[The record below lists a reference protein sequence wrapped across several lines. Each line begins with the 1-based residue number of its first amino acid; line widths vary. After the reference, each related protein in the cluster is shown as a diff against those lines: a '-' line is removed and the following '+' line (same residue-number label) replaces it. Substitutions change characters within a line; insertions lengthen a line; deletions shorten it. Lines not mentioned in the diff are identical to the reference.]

1 MKRISHTDSISRK
14 NLLDAIRKKIRIYSK
29 NKLLIKKI
37 VVYCRL
43 IKATSKDEDGS
54 ISLLIIGLFVVT
66 LATLLVIT
74 NIASIAIAQ
83 RSLVQAS
90 EAAVQ
95 RGVQTLD
102 LKAYYVG
109 EGGALSGL
117 LNNGEVPIPIE
128 CSSANSAISEE
139 LRHWN
144 SSNSSLLRREIRDIW
159 MSEFNCDGVSVGI
172 GTSAYAVLP
181 LQLPF
186 TNLKNIELHTFV
198 GARNTRSKGLYL
210 FGIRIS

>member
-1 MKRISHTDSISRK
+1 MR
-14 NLLDAIRKKIRIYSK
+14 LGLQLKKFYLRGCDVKSFILKVLQFARVQSK
-29 NKLLIKKI
+29 KYAN
-37 VVYCRL
+37 
-43 IKATSKDEDGS
+43 DEEGS

-66 LATLLVIT
+66 VATLLVIT

-95 RGVQTLD
+95 RAVQNLD

-109 EGGALSGL
+109 EGGMLSGI
-117 LNNGEVPIPIE
+117 LNNGDVPIPIE
-128 CSSANSAISEE
+128 CSSANSAISDE

-144 SSNSSLLRREIRDIW
+144 SANSSLLRREIRDIW

-172 GTSAYAVLP
+172 STTAFAVLP

-186 TNLKNIELHTFV
+186 VNLINIQLHTSV
-198 GARNTRSKGLYL
+198 GATNTRSKGLYL

>member
-1 MKRISHTDSISRK
+1 MNST
-14 NLLDAIRKKIRIYSK
+14 LE
-29 NKLLIKKI
+29 
-37 VVYCRL
+37 
-43 IKATSKDEDGS
+43 DEEGS

-66 LATLLVIT
+66 VATLLVMT

-95 RGVQTLD
+95 RGVQNLD

-109 EGGALSGL
+109 EGKMLSGI
-117 LNNGEVPIPIE
+117 LNNGDVPIPIE
-128 CSSANSAISEE
+128 CSSASSAISDE

-144 SSNSSLLRREIRDIW
+144 SSNNSLLRREIREVW

-172 GTSAYAVLP
+172 STSAFAVLP
-181 LQLPF
+181 LQVPF
-186 TNLKNIELHTFV
+186 LNLRYIELHTTV
-198 GARNTRSKGLYL
+198 GATNSRSKGFYL

>member
-1 MKRISHTDSISRK
+1 MR
-14 NLLDAIRKKIRIYSK
+14 LGLQLKKFYLRGCDVKSFILKVLQYARVQSK
-29 NKLLIKKI
+29 KYAN
-37 VVYCRL
+37 
-43 IKATSKDEDGS
+43 DEEGS

-66 LATLLVIT
+66 VATLLVIT

-95 RGVQTLD
+95 RAVQNLD

-109 EGGALSGL
+109 EGGMLSGI
-117 LNNGEVPIPIE
+117 LNNSDVPIPIE
-128 CSSANSAISEE
+128 CSSANSAISDE

-144 SSNSSLLRREIRDIW
+144 SANSSLLRREIRDIW

-172 GTSAYAVLP
+172 STTAFAVLP

-186 TNLKNIELHTFV
+186 VNLKNIELHTSV
-198 GARNTRSKGLYL
+198 GATNTRSKGLYL

>member
-1 MKRISHTDSISRK
+1 MR
-14 NLLDAIRKKIRIYSK
+14 LGLQLKKFYLRGCDVKSFILKVLQFARVQSK
-29 NKLLIKKI
+29 KYAN
-37 VVYCRL
+37 
-43 IKATSKDEDGS
+43 DEEGS

-66 LATLLVIT
+66 VATLLVIT

-95 RGVQTLD
+95 RAVQNLD

-109 EGGALSGL
+109 EGGMLSGI
-117 LNNGEVPIPIE
+117 LNNGDVPIPIE
-128 CSSANSAISEE
+128 CSSANSAISDE

-144 SSNSSLLRREIRDIW
+144 SANSSLLRREIRDIW

-172 GTSAYAVLP
+172 STTAFAVLP

-186 TNLKNIELHTFV
+186 VNLKNIELHTSV
-198 GARNTRSKGLYL
+198 GATNTRSKGLYL

>member
-1 MKRISHTDSISRK
+1 MR
-14 NLLDAIRKKIRIYSK
+14 LGLQLKKFYRRGCDVKSLILKVLQYARVQSK
-29 NKLLIKKI
+29 KYAN
-37 VVYCRL
+37 
-43 IKATSKDEDGS
+43 DEEGS

-66 LATLLVIT
+66 VATLLVIT

-95 RGVQTLD
+95 RAVQNLD

-109 EGGALSGL
+109 EGGMLSGI
-117 LNNGEVPIPIE
+117 LNNGDVAIPIE
-128 CSSANSAISEE
+128 CSSANSAISDE

-144 SSNSSLLRREIRDIW
+144 SANSSLLRREIRDIW

-172 GTSAYAVLP
+172 STTAFAVLP

-186 TNLKNIELHTFV
+186 VNLKNIELHTSV
-198 GARNTRSKGLYL
+198 GATNTRSKGLYL

>member
-1 MKRISHTDSISRK
+1 VKTLFLKVLQPTRTQ
-14 NLLDAIRKKIRIYSK
+14 
-29 NKLLIKKI
+29 
-37 VVYCRL
+37 
-43 IKATSKDEDGS
+43 SKDEEGS
-54 ISLLIIGLFVVT
+54 TSLLIVGLFVVAV
-66 LATLLVIT
+66 ATLLVIT

-95 RGVQTLD
+95 RAVQNLD

-109 EGGALSGL
+109 EGGMLSGV
-117 LNNGEVPIPIE
+117 LNNGKVPIPID
-128 CSSANSAISEE
+128 CSSANSAISDE

-144 SSNSSLLRREIRDIW
+144 SSNGLLARREIRDIW
-159 MSEFNCDGVSVGI
+159 ITEINCDGVSVGI
-172 GTSAYAVLP
+172 STAAFAVIP

-186 TNLKNIELHTFV
+186 VNLKNIELHTSV
-198 GARNTRSKGLYL
+198 GATNTRSKGLYL

>member
-1 MKRISHTDSISRK
+1 MR
-14 NLLDAIRKKIRIYSK
+14 LGLQLKKFYLRGCDVKSFILKVLQYARVQSK
-29 NKLLIKKI
+29 KYAN
-37 VVYCRL
+37 
-43 IKATSKDEDGS
+43 DEEGS

-66 LATLLVIT
+66 VATLLVIT

-95 RGVQTLD
+95 RAVQNLD

-109 EGGALSGL
+109 EGGMLSGI
-117 LNNGEVPIPIE
+117 LNNSDVPIPIE
-128 CSSANSAISEE
+128 CSSANSAISDE

-144 SSNSSLLRREIRDIW
+144 SANSSLLRREIRDIW

-172 GTSAYAVLP
+172 STTAFAVLP

-186 TNLKNIELHTFV
+186 VNLKNIQLHTSV
-198 GARNTRSKGLYL
+198 GATNTRSKGLYL

>member
-1 MKRISHTDSISRK
+1 MR
-14 NLLDAIRKKIRIYSK
+14 LGLQLKKFYLRGCDVKCFILKVLQFARVQSK
-29 NKLLIKKI
+29 KYAN
-37 VVYCRL
+37 
-43 IKATSKDEDGS
+43 DEEGS

-66 LATLLVIT
+66 VATLLVIT

-95 RGVQTLD
+95 RAVQNLD

-109 EGGALSGL
+109 EGGMLSGIL
-117 LNNGEVPIPIE
+117 SNGDVAIPIE
-128 CSSANSAISEE
+128 CSSANSAISDE

-172 GTSAYAVLP
+172 STTAFAVLP

-186 TNLKNIELHTFV
+186 VNLKNIELHTSV
-198 GARNTRSKGLYL
+198 GATNTRSKGLYL

>member
-1 MKRISHTDSISRK
+1 MGLKTTI
-14 NLLDAIRKKIRIYSK
+14 
-29 NKLLIKKI
+29 
-37 VVYCRL
+37 
-43 IKATSKDEDGS
+43 KDEEGS

-66 LATLLVIT
+66 IATLLVIT

-95 RGVQTLD
+95 RGVQNLD
-102 LKAYYVG
+102 LDAYYVG
-109 EGGALSGL
+109 EGGMLSGV

-128 CSSANSAISEE
+128 CSSASSAISDE
-139 LRHWN
+139 LQHWN
-144 SSNSSLLRREIRDIW
+144 SSNTALLRREIREIW
-159 MSEFNCDGVSVGI
+159 ISEFNCDGVSVAI
-172 GTSAYAVLP
+172 STSAFAVLP

-186 TNLKNIELHTFV
+186 IDLKNIELHTSV
-198 GARNTRSKGLYL
+198 GATNTRSKGLYL

>member
-1 MKRISHTDSISRK
+1 MKSLILNILQSTRVQS
-14 NLLDAIRKKIRIYSK
+14 KKYA
-29 NKLLIKKI
+29 N
-37 VVYCRL
+37 
-43 IKATSKDEDGS
+43 DEEGS

-66 LATLLVIT
+66 VATLLIIT

-95 RGVQTLD
+95 RAVQNLD

-109 EGGALSGL
+109 EGGMLSGI
-117 LNNGEVPIPIE
+117 LNNGAAPIPIE
-128 CSSANSAISEE
+128 CSSANSAISDE

-144 SSNSSLLRREIRDIW
+144 SANSSLLRREIRDIW

-172 GTSAYAVLP
+172 STTAFAVLP

-186 TNLKNIELHTFV
+186 VNLKNIELHTSV
-198 GARNTRSKGLYL
+198 GATNTRSKGLYL

>member
-1 MKRISHTDSISRK
+1 VKSFILKVLQYARVQS
-14 NLLDAIRKKIRIYSK
+14 KKYA
-29 NKLLIKKI
+29 N
-37 VVYCRL
+37 
-43 IKATSKDEDGS
+43 DEEGS

-66 LATLLVIT
+66 VATLLVIT

-95 RGVQTLD
+95 RAVQNLD

-109 EGGALSGL
+109 EGGMLSGI
-117 LNNGEVPIPIE
+117 LNNSDVPIPIE
-128 CSSANSAISEE
+128 CSSANSAISDE

-144 SSNSSLLRREIRDIW
+144 SANSSLLRREIRDIW

-172 GTSAYAVLP
+172 STTAFAVLP

-186 TNLKNIELHTFV
+186 VNLKNIQLHTSV
-198 GARNTRSKGLYL
+198 GGTNTRSKGLYL

>member
-1 MKRISHTDSISRK
+1 MR
-14 NLLDAIRKKIRIYSK
+14 LGLQLKKFYLRGCDVKSFILKVLQFARVQSK
-29 NKLLIKKI
+29 KYAN
-37 VVYCRL
+37 
-43 IKATSKDEDGS
+43 DEEGS

-66 LATLLVIT
+66 VATLLVIT

-95 RGVQTLD
+95 RAVQNLD

-109 EGGALSGL
+109 EGGMLSGI
-117 LNNGEVPIPIE
+117 LNNSDVPIPIE
-128 CSSANSAISEE
+128 CSSANSAISDE

-144 SSNSSLLRREIRDIW
+144 SANSSLLRREIRDIW

-172 GTSAYAVLP
+172 STTAFAVLP

-186 TNLKNIELHTFV
+186 VNLKNIQLHTSV
-198 GARNTRSKGLYL
+198 GATNTRSKGLYL

>member
-1 MKRISHTDSISRK
+1 MR
-14 NLLDAIRKKIRIYSK
+14 LGLQLKKFYLRGCDVKSFILKVLQYARVQSK
-29 NKLLIKKI
+29 KYAN
-37 VVYCRL
+37 
-43 IKATSKDEDGS
+43 DEEGS

-66 LATLLVIT
+66 VATLLVIT

-83 RSLVQAS
+83 RSLAQAS

-95 RGVQTLD
+95 RAVQNLD

-109 EGGALSGL
+109 EGGMLSGI
-117 LNNGEVPIPIE
+117 LNNGDVPIPIE
-128 CSSANSAISEE
+128 CSSANSAISDE

-144 SSNSSLLRREIRDIW
+144 SANSSLLRREIRDIW

-172 GTSAYAVLP
+172 STKAFAVLP

-186 TNLKNIELHTFV
+186 VNLKNIQLHTSV
-198 GARNTRSKGLYL
+198 GATNTRSKGLYL

>member
-1 MKRISHTDSISRK
+1 MR
-14 NLLDAIRKKIRIYSK
+14 LGLPLKKFYLRGCDVKSFILKVLQYARVQSK
-29 NKLLIKKI
+29 KYAN
-37 VVYCRL
+37 
-43 IKATSKDEDGS
+43 DEEGS

-66 LATLLVIT
+66 VATLLVIT

-95 RGVQTLD
+95 RAVQNLD

-109 EGGALSGL
+109 EGGVLSGI
-117 LNNGEVPIPIE
+117 LNNGDVPIPIE
-128 CSSANSAISEE
+128 CSSANSAISDE

-144 SSNSSLLRREIRDIW
+144 SANSSLLRREIRDIW

-172 GTSAYAVLP
+172 STTAFAVLP

-186 TNLKNIELHTFV
+186 VNLKNIELHTSV
-198 GARNTRSKGLYL
+198 GATNTRSKGLYL

>member
-1 MKRISHTDSISRK
+1 MR
-14 NLLDAIRKKIRIYSK
+14 LGLPLKKFYLRGCDVKSLILKVWQYARVQSK
-29 NKLLIKKI
+29 KYAN
-37 VVYCRL
+37 
-43 IKATSKDEDGS
+43 DEEGS

-66 LATLLVIT
+66 VATLLVIT

-95 RGVQTLD
+95 RAVQNLD
-102 LKAYYVG
+102 LNAYYVG
-109 EGGALSGL
+109 EGGMLSGI
-117 LNNGEVPIPIE
+117 LNNGDVPIPIE
-128 CSSANSAISEE
+128 CTSANSAISDE

-144 SSNSSLLRREIRDIW
+144 SANSSLLRREIRDIW

-172 GTSAYAVLP
+172 STTAFAVLP

-186 TNLKNIELHTFV
+186 VNLKNIELHTSV
-198 GARNTRSKGLYL
+198 GATNTRSKGLYL

>member
-1 MKRISHTDSISRK
+1 MR
-14 NLLDAIRKKIRIYSK
+14 LGLPLKKFYLRGCDVKSFILKVLQYARVQSK
-29 NKLLIKKI
+29 KYAN
-37 VVYCRL
+37 
-43 IKATSKDEDGS
+43 DEEGS

-66 LATLLVIT
+66 VATLLVIT

-95 RGVQTLD
+95 RAVQNLD

-109 EGGALSGL
+109 EGGMLSGV
-117 LNNGEVPIPIE
+117 LNNGDVPIPIE
-128 CSSANSAISEE
+128 CSSANSAISDE

-144 SSNSSLLRREIRDIW
+144 SANSSLLRREIRDIW

-172 GTSAYAVLP
+172 STTAFAVLP

-186 TNLKNIELHTFV
+186 VNLKNIQLHTSV
-198 GARNTRSKGLYL
+198 GGTNTRSKGLYL

>member
-1 MKRISHTDSISRK
+1 MKRFFS
-14 NLLDAIRKKIRIYSK
+14 
-29 NKLLIKKI
+29 KLL
-37 VVYCRL
+37 RSA
-43 IKATSKDEDGS
+43 KAQITANARDVKTNINNEDGS

-66 LATLLVIT
+66 VATLLVIT

-90 EAAVQ
+90 ESAVQ
-95 RGVQTLD
+95 RGVQNLD
-102 LKAYYVG
+102 LEAYYVG
-109 EGGALSGL
+109 EGGMLSGV

-128 CSSANSAISEE
+128 CSSANSAISNE

-144 SSNSSLLRREIRDIW
+144 SGNSALLRREIRDIW
-159 MSEFNCDGVSVGI
+159 ITEFNCDGVSVGI
-172 GTSAYAVLP
+172 TTSAFAVLP

-186 TNLKNIELHTFV
+186 INLKNIELHTSV
-198 GARNTRSKGLYL
+198 GATNTRSKGLYL

>member
-1 MKRISHTDSISRK
+1 MR
-14 NLLDAIRKKIRIYSK
+14 LGLQLKKFYLRGCDVKSFILKVLQFARVQSK
-29 NKLLIKKI
+29 KYAN
-37 VVYCRL
+37 
-43 IKATSKDEDGS
+43 DEEGS

-66 LATLLVIT
+66 VATLLVIT

-95 RGVQTLD
+95 RAVQNLD

-109 EGGALSGL
+109 EGGMLSGI
-117 LNNGEVPIPIE
+117 LNNGDVPIPIE
-128 CSSANSAISEE
+128 CSSANSAISDE

-144 SSNSSLLRREIRDIW
+144 SANSSLLRREIRDMW

-172 GTSAYAVLP
+172 STTAFAVLP

-186 TNLKNIELHTFV
+186 VNLKNIQLHTSV
-198 GARNTRSKGLYL
+198 GATNTRSKGLYL